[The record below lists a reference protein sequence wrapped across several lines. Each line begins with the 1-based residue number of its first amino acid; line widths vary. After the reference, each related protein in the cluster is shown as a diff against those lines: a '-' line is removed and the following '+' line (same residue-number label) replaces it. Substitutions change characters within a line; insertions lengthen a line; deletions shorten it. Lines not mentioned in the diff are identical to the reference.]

1 MMTRGTLA
9 ICIAAFTLITA
20 CGGAGDGPPTATS
33 QAELTARTLMMV
45 WESGDVDALST
56 LFRPDAIYEDFSNQV
71 QYRGIGEIAGYVGHV
86 ARWATDLRMDVG
98 AVHASPNG
106 ATVEWLLS
114 GVQNR
119 PIPRLLGVATNRE
132 FFLNGVT
139 VIELDGDLITRAADY
154 LDASSLLIQ
163 LGATITLPDGSEMTL
178 EGVGGPDG

>member
-1 MMTRGTLA
+1 MNRITRRAAIIVCALA
-9 ICIAAFTLITA
+9 MA
-20 CGGAGDGPPTATS
+20 CGTPEDGPSPATLH
-33 QAELTARTLMMV
+33 AELTARTLMTV
-45 WESGDVDALST
+45 WESGDADALAT
-56 LFRPDAIYEDFSNQV
+56 LFRPDAVYEDFSNQV
-71 QYRGIGEIAGYVGHV
+71 QYRGIGELAEYVGHV

-98 AVHASPNG
+98 AVHASPSG

-163 LGATITLPDGSEMTL
+163 LGATIALPDGSEMTR
-178 EGVGGPDG
+178 EGVGGPNA